1 MDQVDITE
9 ILTPERIG
17 LIILALFI
25 FFVGTFI
32 VARNASR
39 REGISLFRLLVW
51 YDVTKNPY
59 TKQERISR
67 AVLVVLMIGIL
78 IYAFR

>member
-1 MDQVDITE
+1 MDHIDITE

-17 LIILALFI
+17 LIILALFV
-25 FFVGTFI
+25 FFVGTFM

-39 REGISLFRLLVW
+39 REGVSLFRLLVW

-59 TKQERISR
+59 TMRERILR
-67 AVLVVLMIGIL
+67 AVFLILLIGIL
-78 IYAFR
+78 VYAFR